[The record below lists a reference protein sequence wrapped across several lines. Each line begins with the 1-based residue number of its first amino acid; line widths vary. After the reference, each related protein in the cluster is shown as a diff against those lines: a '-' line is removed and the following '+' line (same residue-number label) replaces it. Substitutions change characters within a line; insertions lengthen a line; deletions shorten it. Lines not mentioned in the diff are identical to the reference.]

1 MEPWYQVEEYKEKFA
16 RALADMEN
24 LRERTARA
32 AERSKQFAI
41 GVSISTSVSEIN
53 MVSPEHT
60 TDTLLASCLR
70 LSSFL
75 SFWT

>member
-1 MEPWYQVEEYKEKFA
+1 MISFVCVQVEEYKEKFA

-41 GVSISTSVSEIN
+41 GVITPI
-53 MVSPEHT
+53 PP
-60 TDTLLASCLR
+60 
-70 LSSFL
+70 
-75 SFWT
+75 